1 MQDTTIMMIT
11 TRKNAMHPPMIP
23 HNSLC
28 VNFEVRAPDEGPS
41 GFSDVV
47 EEEKVGGGVAEERTF
62 HLINTETILL

>member
-1 MQDTTIMMIT
+1 MMIT

-28 VNFEVRAPDEGPS
+28 VNFEVRAPSAGSP

-47 EEEKVGGGVAEERTF
+47 EEEEVGGRVAEERTF
-62 HLINTETILL
+62 YLINTETILL

>member
-1 MQDTTIMMIT
+1 MMMT

-28 VNFEVRAPDEGPS
+28 VNFEVRAPSAGSP

-47 EEEKVGGGVAEERTF
+47 EEEEVGGRVAEERTF
-62 HLINTETILL
+62 YLIKTETILLYTAHCT

>member
-1 MQDTTIMMIT
+1 MMMT

-28 VNFEVRAPDEGPS
+28 VNFEVRAPVEGSS

-62 HLINTETILL
+62 YLIKTETILL

>member
-1 MQDTTIMMIT
+1 MQDTTIMMMT

-28 VNFEVRAPDEGPS
+28 VNFEVRAPSAGSP

-47 EEEKVGGGVAEERTF
+47 EEEEVGGRVAEERTF
-62 HLINTETILL
+62 YLIKTETILL

>member
-1 MQDTTIMMIT
+1 
-11 TRKNAMHPPMIP
+11 MHPPMIP

-28 VNFEVRAPDEGPS
+28 VNFEVRAPVEAPS

-62 HLINTETILL
+62 YLINTETILL

>member
-1 MQDTTIMMIT
+1 MMMT

-28 VNFEVRAPDEGPS
+28 VNFEVRAPSAGSP

-47 EEEKVGGGVAEERTF
+47 EEEEVGGRVAEERTF
-62 HLINTETILL
+62 YLIKTETILL

>member
-1 MQDTTIMMIT
+1 MMMT

-28 VNFEVRAPDEGPS
+28 VNFEVRAPSAGSP

-47 EEEKVGGGVAEERTF
+47 EEEKVGGRVAEERTF
-62 HLINTETILL
+62 YLINTETILL

>member
-1 MQDTTIMMIT
+1 MMT

-28 VNFEVRAPDEGPS
+28 VNFEVRAPSAGSP

-47 EEEKVGGGVAEERTF
+47 EEEEVGGRVAEERTF
-62 HLINTETILL
+62 YLIKTETILL

>member
-1 MQDTTIMMIT
+1 MMMT

-28 VNFEVRAPDEGPS
+28 VNFEVRAPDAGPP

-47 EEEKVGGGVAEERTF
+47 EEEKVGGRVAEERTF
-62 HLINTETILL
+62 YLIKTETILF

>member
-1 MQDTTIMMIT
+1 MMMT

-28 VNFEVRAPDEGPS
+28 VNFEVRAPSAGSP

-47 EEEKVGGGVAEERTF
+47 EEEEVGGRVAEERTF
-62 HLINTETILL
+62 YLINTETILL

>member
-1 MQDTTIMMIT
+1 MMMT

-47 EEEKVGGGVAEERTF
+47 EEEKVGGRVAEERTF